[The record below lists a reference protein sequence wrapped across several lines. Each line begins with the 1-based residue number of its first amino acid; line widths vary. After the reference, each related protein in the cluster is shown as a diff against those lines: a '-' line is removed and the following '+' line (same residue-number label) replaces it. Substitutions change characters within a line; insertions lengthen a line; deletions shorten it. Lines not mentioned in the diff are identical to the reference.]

1 MEVTNLIGEAI
12 SEAVDSNLAGVAV
25 KEKSLSA
32 TSGCFCREVRGQG
45 EIRGTCA
52 RARMG
57 V

>member
-12 SEAVDSNLAGVAV
+12 SAAVGSNVAGVAV
-25 KEKSLSA
+25 KEKSLSV

-45 EIRGTCA
+45 EIRGKCA

>member
-1 MEVTNLIGEAI
+1 MEVTNLIVEAI
-12 SEAVDSNLAGVAV
+12 REAVGSNVAGVAV

-45 EIRGTCA
+45 ESRGTCA
-52 RARMG
+52 CARMG

>member
-12 SEAVDSNLAGVAV
+12 SAAVGSNVAGVAV

-32 TSGCFCREVRGQG
+32 TAGWLCKEIRGQG

-52 RARMG
+52 RARVG

>member
-1 MEVTNLIGEAI
+1 MEVTNLIVEAI
-12 SEAVDSNLAGVAV
+12 SEAVGNNVAGVAV
-25 KEKSLSA
+25 KEKNRSA
-32 TSGCFCREVRGQG
+32 TSGCLCKEVRGQG